1 MIKRIIL
8 KISFLQ
14 GVRQLNSFQ
23 AVFLGLIQGLTE
35 FIPVSSSGHLV
46 IAQHFLNLKEDQ
58 ILFNVILHIGTL
70 VPIFIIFWQDIK
82 DMILFKKA
90 KRKETLYILLAIIP
104 TGIIG
109 VLFEDFFENL
119 FSNAYLTALMLIVTG
134 LILYL
139 TEKIE
144 TGSREVEELKW
155 WQPLIVGVAQG
166 GAIIPG
172 ISRSGSTIAA
182 SLFQGLNREAA
193 ARFSFL
199 MSIPVIGG
207 AGFLQFLNV
216 VEVGTLKIEFKIIFL
231 GFITAAVSGYFAIK
245 ILLKVLA
252 EKKLNYFSYYCW
264 TAALIVI
271 ILNFI

>member
-1 MIKRIIL
+1 M
-8 KISFLQ
+8 
-14 GVRQLNSFQ
+14 NSFQ

-46 IAQHFLNLKEDQ
+46 IAQSFLDIREDQ

-70 VPIFIIFWQDIK
+70 IPIFIIFWQDIK
-82 DMILFKKA
+82 DMILLKKE
-90 KRKETLYILLAIIP
+90 KRKETFYILIAIIP

-119 FSNAYLTALMLIVTG
+119 FANAYLTAFMLIVTG
-134 LILYL
+134 LILYI
-139 TEKIE
+139 TEKIDGGE
-144 TGSREVEELKW
+144 KEVEEMKF
-155 WQPLIVGVAQG
+155 WQPLVVGLAQG
-166 GAIIPG
+166 AAIIPG

-207 AGFLQFLNV
+207 AGFLQFLKIVERAEFNLELKV
-216 VEVGTLKIEFKIIFL
+216 VLF
-231 GFITAAVSGYFAIK
+231 GFSAAVVSGYFAIK

-264 TAALIVI
+264 FIAAVVIVI
-271 ILNFI
+271 NWI

>member
-1 MIKRIIL
+1 M
-8 KISFLQ
+8 
-14 GVRQLNSFQ
+14 NSFQ

-46 IAQHFLNLKEDQ
+46 IAQYFLDIKEDQ

-70 VPIFIIFWQDIK
+70 IPIFIIFWQDIE
-82 DMILFKKA
+82 DMILLKKE
-90 KRKETLYILLAIIP
+90 KRKETFYILLAIIP

-109 VLFEDFFENL
+109 VLFQDFFENL
-119 FSNAYLTALMLIVTG
+119 FSSAYLTALMLIVTG

-139 TEKIE
+139 AEKID
-144 TGSREVEELKW
+144 GGKKEVEELNF
-155 WQPLIVGVAQG
+155 WQPLLVGLAQA

-172 ISRSGSTIAA
+172 ISRSGATITA

-207 AGFLQFLNV
+207 AGFLQLLNV
-216 VEVGTLKIEFKIIFL
+216 LESGAFNLDLKIVLL
-231 GFITAAVSGYFAIK
+231 GFFSAVISGYLAIK
-245 ILLKVLA
+245 ILLRLLA

-264 TAALIVI
+264 LVAAVVIVI
-271 ILNFI
+271 NLM

>member
-1 MIKRIIL
+1 M
-8 KISFLQ
+8 
-14 GVRQLNSFQ
+14 NSFQ
-23 AVFLGLIQGLTE
+23 AIFLGLIQGLTE

-46 IAQHFLNLKEDQ
+46 IAQSFFNIKEDQ

-70 VPIFIIFWQDIK
+70 IPIFIIFWQDIK
-82 DMILFKKA
+82 DMILFKKE
-90 KRKETLYILLAIIP
+90 KRKETFYILLAIIP

-119 FSNAYLTALMLIVTG
+119 FANAYLTALMLILTG
-134 LILYL
+134 LILYI

-144 TGSREVEELKW
+144 GGFKEVEELKI
-155 WQPLIVGVAQG
+155 WQPLLVGLAQG
-166 GAIIPG
+166 AAIIPG

-207 AGFLQFLNV
+207 AGFLQFLKV
-216 VEVGTLKIEFKIIFL
+216 VEAGSFNLDLKIVIL
-231 GFITAAVSGYFAIK
+231 GFLAAVISGYLAIK

-264 TAALIVI
+264 FVAAAVI
-271 ILNFI
+271 FINFI